1 MPTDYTVLKECNAK
15 HSYGFALLKNIVD
28 HGGVYYF
35 ELSQILPQGLHRSK
49 DTLEGNEGTPRCGV
63 MT

>member
-1 MPTDYTVLKECNAK
+1 MPNDYTV
-15 HSYGFALLKNIVD
+15 LKNIVD
-28 HGGVYYF
+28 HRGVYYF

-63 MT
+63 KT

>member
-1 MPTDYTVLKECNAK
+1 MPNDYTV
-15 HSYGFALLKNIVD
+15 LKNIVD

-35 ELSQILPQGLHRSK
+35 ELRQILPQGLQRSK
-49 DTLEGNEGTPRCGV
+49 DILEWNKGTPRCGA